1 MMLRAGAIMLQYHG
15 DTVLRCYIAIGFNM
29 LLGQQ
34 QAENRKRKLGLS
46 SLELWLP
53 SIGDSK
59 RDPVWVYSLKSFI
72 VVTLLGGMAGTL
84 LGTVGPKWVNSY
96 PPVARGCNDISPVGG
111 LQTDNL

>member
-1 MMLRAGAIMLQYHG
+1 MMLWAGAIMIQYHG
-15 DTVLRCYIAIGFNM
+15 ATVLRCYIAIGFNM

-46 SLELWLP
+46 SLELW
-53 SIGDSK
+53 
-59 RDPVWVYSLKSFI
+59 VYSLKSFI
-72 VVTLLGGMAGTL
+72 VVTLLSGMAGTL